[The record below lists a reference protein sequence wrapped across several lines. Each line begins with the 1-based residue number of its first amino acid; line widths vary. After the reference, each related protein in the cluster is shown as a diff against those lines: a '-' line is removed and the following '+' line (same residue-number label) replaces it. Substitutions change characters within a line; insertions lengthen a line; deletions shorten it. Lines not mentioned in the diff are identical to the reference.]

1 MHSKSACVFLTFGRE
16 TSFLVVDVATLVVDV
31 ATLGGVVVLTFGME
45 TSSFLTFGRE
55 AFIPYS

>member
-31 ATLGGVVVLTFGME
+31 ATLGGVVVL
-45 TSSFLTFGRE
+45 SFRYGNIIFHKSALQLRV
-55 AFIPYS
+55 PSP